1 MKKERKEII
10 RREYKDIYIAI
21 DGEEFTSEE
30 ECKKYE
36 ETATCVINAAFERL
50 AFGNKAYNV
59 CEEFC
64 YIFGGEEDL
73 GCVSITDEHDL
84 HDFNMFL
91 QYHDA
96 SPAGKLWSDGVRG
109 TIQFGPEVIGTI
121 QVVGV
126 DSIEN
131 FYAYGSIEEL
141 KTFMYGR
148 ADALI
153 KCLTEKKEEEK

>member
-21 DGEEFTSEE
+21 DGEEFASEE

-59 CEEFC
+59 SEDW
-64 YIFGGEEDL
+64 YIFGCEEDL

-96 SPAGKLWSDGVRG
+96 GPAGKLWSDGVRG
-109 TIQFGPEVIGTI
+109 TIQLGPEVIGTI

-126 DSIEN
+126 DSIDN

-141 KTFMYGR
+141 KTYLYGH
-148 ADALI
+148 ADELI
-153 KCLTEKKEEEK
+153 KRLTEKKEEEK

>member
-10 RREYKDIYIAI
+10 RKEYKDIYVAN
-21 DGEEFTSEE
+21 DGKEFASEE

-36 ETATCVINAAFERL
+36 QTAEGVINSAFARL
-50 AFGNKAYNV
+50 SVGNKVLNV
-59 CEEFC
+59 SEDW
-64 YIFGGEEDL
+64 YIFGCEEDL

-96 SPAGKLWSDGVRG
+96 RPVGKLWSDGVRG
-109 TIQFGPEVIGTI
+109 TIQFGPEAIGTI

-141 KTFMYGR
+141 KAYLYGH
-148 ADALI
+148 ADELI
-153 KCLTEKKEEEK
+153 KRLTEKKEEEK